1 MRLLGID
8 ALGRRAGGAAPTTA
22 GKRPAPRGPA
32 PSRRGS
38 KAARGAHGAP
48 ASPPRPTRRSTRS
61 TRASGAVVDD
71 VSEAALL
78 ALGAPSA
85 AAAARRRRAES
96 SRTVGRPS
104 DENPASDDED
114 GPETFDDSS
123 VVRYA
128 CRASASASREAA
140 FSSGARARL
149 ASSRRSLLVGFE
161 EVEDVVFHDPACKKG
176 FYALDAHDPD
186 DDDAFVGRRE
196 GAASDARRRG
206 AASLRCGGGDGGR
219 VAVWALGPA
228 ASSSSDADSSD
239 ASDSDRSDS
248 DDRSTRRVSPLM
260 SWVAH
265 RGWCAQAIFVPRGGG
280 VSSVSSAD
288 DASSSAPLPAIFSA
302 GGMDGALRLWDVRRA
317 SARTGAPPTHAA
329 CVDAHP
335 SAGVFSADACRPEAA
350 SYFLALTGSKDAT
363 SCVTR
368 WSDDRGGAKV
378 ERRFEGHHHG
388 VVKCVR
394 WRVGGGVVGSVFATC
409 GNDGRV
415 AVMDARAER
424 AECGAFEDAHG
435 GAPAHFVEWGGGAF
449 SGGGSTNRGEHA
461 LLSAGG
467 DRVVR
472 VWDTRRFATSGPGG
486 AEAAALETIEMDAG
500 GDDENENGFV
510 ARRKNRPELVAEL
523 EGHVAASV
531 ARPKMMYHPVFVREG
546 ARAGAGAGSGS
557 GGFGFGLAVATP
569 GEGSRGLSLYR
580 DATEPRVS
588 GPRSTTSRTSVVS
601 RGDVGFDA
609 TAVMARRGGAGGA
622 LAWAL
627 ALADRGEVRLY
638 RPKWGR
644 AGGGRR
650 RRGV

>member
-1 MRLLGID
+1 MAYERLRDARIARNRERLRLLGID
-8 ALGRRAGGAAPTTA
+8 ALGRRVGGAASTTA
-22 GKRPAPRGPA
+22 GKRPAR
-32 PSRRGS
+32 
-38 KAARGAHGAP
+38 AA
-48 ASPPRPTRRSTRS
+48 PPRPAEAPRP
-61 TRASGAVVDD
+61 RAEPAGARLPAPPDAPLDALGARVRAVVDD
-71 VSEAALL
+71 SEAALL

-161 EVEDVVFHDPACKKG
+161 EVEDVVFHDPACKKRSTPSTRTTRTTTM
-176 FYALDAHDPD
+176 LSS
-186 DDDAFVGRRE
+186 DDA
-196 GAASDARRRG
+196 GAASDARRRR
-206 AASLRCGGGDGGR
+206 ASLLCGGGDGGR

-228 ASSSSDADSSD
+228 ASSSFDASG
-239 ASDSDRSDS
+239 SDSDRSDS

-317 SARTGAPPTHAA
+317 SARTGAPPTFAA

-335 SAGVFSADACRPEAA
+335 SAGVFSADACRPDAA

-368 WSDDRGGAKV
+368 WSDDQGGAKV
-378 ERRFEGHHHG
+378 ERRFEGHHAG

-394 WRVGGGVVGSVFATC
+394 WRVGGGSLGSVFATC
-409 GNDGRV
+409 GNDGR
-415 AVMDARAER
+415 
-424 AECGAFEDAHG
+424 
-435 GAPAHFVEWGGGAF
+435 
-449 SGGGSTNRGEHA
+449 
-461 LLSAGG
+461 
-467 DRVVR
+467 
-472 VWDTRRFATSGPGG
+472 
-486 AEAAALETIEMDAG
+486 
-500 GDDENENGFV
+500 
-510 ARRKNRPELVAEL
+510 
-523 EGHVAASV
+523 
-531 ARPKMMYHPVFVREG
+531 
-546 ARAGAGAGSGS
+546 
-557 GGFGFGLAVATP
+557 
-569 GEGSRGLSLYR
+569 
-580 DATEPRVS
+580 
-588 GPRSTTSRTSVVS
+588 
-601 RGDVGFDA
+601 
-609 TAVMARRGGAGGA
+609 
-622 LAWAL
+622 
-627 ALADRGEVRLY
+627 
-638 RPKWGR
+638 GR
-644 AGGGRR
+644 
-650 RRGV
+650 